1 MSVASMCV
9 GADAA
14 ARHPPNYFSRDCGVV
29 PLSCAPNCASAIQRA
44 LTACSVAGG
53 GTVTLATGT
62 YHANDTSWTP
72 NRQPMIILKNLR
84 NVALAGNP
92 GSRIYDSPNPDPS
105 ATTLLLYGLHGAF
118 SLANCSN
125 VKISG
130 IQVDMV
136 RQPYTYGQ
144 CVSVDESSFTVRFD
158 PERYAFNTPI
168 PDYLQKVQSV
178 MGFDPINWRM
188 ARGAVDIYATADP
201 YNITVFGT
209 GSGRPNMLRVHGAG
223 SGARIKF
230 VPLPFYFVAP
240 LPCMR
245 GIMILLWF
253 CAELEIGTCCGTKC
267 TALAE

>member
-1 MSVASMCV
+1 MAARLALVISVVSVRV

-14 ARHPPNYFSRDCGVV
+14 ARNPRSYFSRDCGIV
-29 PLSCAPNCASAIQRA
+29 PLSCAPNCASAIQLA
-44 LTACSVAGG
+44 LTACSAAGG
-53 GTVTLATGT
+53 GTVNLVAGVD
-62 YHANDTSWTP
+62 HANDTSWTP
-72 NRQPMIILKNLR
+72 NRQPSIILKNLR
-84 NVALAGNP
+84 DVALAGNP
-92 GSRIYDSPNPDPS
+92 GSRIYDSPNPDLT

-125 VKISG
+125 IQISG

-168 PDYLQKVQSV
+168 PDYLQKVQAV

-188 ARGAVDIYATADP
+188 ARGAVDIYATSDP

-223 SGARIKF
+223 SSARIKF
-230 VPLPFYFVAP
+230 VPIPFDFVAP

-245 GIMILLWF
+245 GIMILAIVLRRV
-253 CAELEIGTCCGTKC
+253 
-267 TALAE
+267 